1 MSDLLSRIRA
11 LRAAPA
17 IITPTDASKRM
28 FFRAA
33 ALGVIAAPFI
43 ITRAAEAANVQK
55 QIAGG
60 VSAYSTMGFTASD
73 FNSRANGAVVVAT
86 STTTNASNL
95 DLEAQVSGSVVVGG
109 TTSVG
114 SVLQI
119 LVLEQNRDGSTY
131 GGGIATSDTNPPA
144 HLVRTSINVK
154 NGVTSG
160 NAVTFESN
168 WFPLP
173 IAVFKFAVL
182 NNLGSA
188 LNATASATFEFRTRN
203 YNLNG

>member
-11 LRAAPA
+11 LRARPV
-17 IITPTDASKRM
+17 IITPTDASKRV

-33 ALGVIAAPFI
+33 AVGVLAAPFI

-60 VSAYSTMGFTASD
+60 VSAYTSMGFTASD

-86 STTTNASNL
+86 STVTNASNL
-95 DLEAQVSGSVVVGG
+95 DLEAQVSGTVEVGG
-109 TTSVG
+109 TTTVG
-114 SVLQI
+114 SVLQV
-119 LVLEQNRDGSTY
+119 LVLDQNRDGSTY
-131 GGGIATSDTNPPA
+131 GGGIATGDTNPPA
-144 HLVRTSINVK
+144 HLVRTSMNVK

-173 IAVFKFAVL
+173 IGVFKFAIL

-188 LNATASATFEFRTRN
+188 LDSTANATFEYRTRN